1 MDRKWSKSADLQ
13 LLLLLY
19 ICIPVCMT
27 KAATDYFDRFH
38 STHFNNN
45 NKNIDDAIILSLSL
59 YSSNQSP
66 SISVPTLIVHLQGDS
81 QTPIIVSTDQ
91 SVATNL
97 AREVT

>member
-1 MDRKWSKSADLQ
+1 
-13 LLLLLY
+13 
-19 ICIPVCMT
+19 MT

-38 STHFNNN
+38 STHFNNNNNN

-66 SISVPTLIVHLQGDS
+66 FISVPTLIVHLQGDR